1 MKQPAPVYQR
11 IAGHQWRHI
20 WLSGD
25 IHGCLEQL
33 RRKLWH
39 CRFDPWRD
47 LLISVGDVIDRGPQ
61 SLRCLQLL
69 EQHWVRAVRGNHEQM
84 AMDALASR
92 QMSLWLINGG
102 DWFIALADNQQKQAK
117 TALEKCQH
125 LPFILELHSR
135 TGKHVIAHA
144 DYPDDVYEWQKDV
157 DLHQV
162 LWSRSRLGERQKGRE
177 LQVLIISGLVI
188 HLCAIAWILA
198 TCIILIPVLSLGRT
212 DSCAIAII
220 KNHRIPVQVARN
232 HL

>member
-102 DWFIALADNQQKQAK
+102 DWFIALADNHQKQAK
-117 TALEKCQH
+117 TALENVSICPLFLNYTVAPQTCYCSCR
-125 LPFILELHSR
+125 LSR
-135 TGKHVIAHA
+135 
-144 DYPDDVYEWQKDV
+144 
-157 DLHQV
+157 
-162 LWSRSRLGERQKGRE
+162 
-177 LQVLIISGLVI
+177 
-188 HLCAIAWILA
+188 
-198 TCIILIPVLSLGRT
+198 
-212 DSCAIAII
+212 
-220 KNHRIPVQVARN
+220 
-232 HL
+232 

>member
-69 EQHWVRAVRGNHEQM
+69 EQHWVCAVRG
-84 AMDALASR
+84 ALLIKSKVGW
-92 QMSLWLINGG
+92 SLPNPPGG
-102 DWFIALADNQQKQAK
+102 
-117 TALEKCQH
+117 
-125 LPFILELHSR
+125 
-135 TGKHVIAHA
+135 
-144 DYPDDVYEWQKDV
+144 
-157 DLHQV
+157 
-162 LWSRSRLGERQKGRE
+162 
-177 LQVLIISGLVI
+177 
-188 HLCAIAWILA
+188 
-198 TCIILIPVLSLGRT
+198 LS
-212 DSCAIAII
+212 
-220 KNHRIPVQVARN
+220 
-232 HL
+232 

>member
-39 CRFDPWRD
+39 CGFDPWRD

-84 AMDALASR
+84 AMDALA
-92 QMSLWLINGG
+92 
-102 DWFIALADNQQKQAK
+102 DNQQKQAK

-125 LPFILELHSR
+125 LPFILEVHSR

-162 LWSRSRLGERQKGRE
+162 LWSRSRLGERQKGQGITGADHFWFGHTPLRHRVDIGNLHYIDTSAVFGGE
-177 LQVLIISGLVI
+177 LTLVQ
-188 HLCAIAWILA
+188 L
-198 TCIILIPVLSLGRT
+198 
-212 DSCAIAII
+212 
-220 KNHRIPVQVARN
+220 Q
-232 HL
+232 

>member
-69 EQHWVRAVRGNHEQM
+69 EQHWVCAVRGNHEQM
-84 AMDALASR
+84 AMDALASQ
-92 QMSLWLINGG
+92 QMSLWLMNGG

-125 LPFILELHSR
+125 LPFILLKYTVAPASMLLLMPIIQMMFMNGKR
-135 TGKHVIAHA
+135 TLICI
-144 DYPDDVYEWQKDV
+144 
-157 DLHQV
+157 
-162 LWSRSRLGERQKGRE
+162 RSCG
-177 LQVLIISGLVI
+177 
-188 HLCAIAWILA
+188 A
-198 TCIILIPVLSLGRT
+198 
-212 DSCAIAII
+212 
-220 KNHRIPVQVARN
+220 ARD
-232 HL
+232 

>member
-1 MKQPAPVYQR
+1 MKQPAPVYQK

-84 AMDALASR
+84 AMDALASQ
-92 QMSLWLINGG
+92 QMSLWLMNGG

-117 TALEKCQH
+117 TALENVSICPLFLKYTVVPANMLLLMPIIQMM
-125 LPFILELHSR
+125 FMNGKR
-135 TGKHVIAHA
+135 TLICI
-144 DYPDDVYEWQKDV
+144 
-157 DLHQV
+157 
-162 LWSRSRLGERQKGRE
+162 RSCG
-177 LQVLIISGLVI
+177 
-188 HLCAIAWILA
+188 A
-198 TCIILIPVLSLGRT
+198 
-212 DSCAIAII
+212 
-220 KNHRIPVQVARN
+220 ARD
-232 HL
+232 

>member
-84 AMDALASR
+84 AMDALASQ
-92 QMSLWLINGG
+92 QMSLWLMNGG

-125 LPFILELHSR
+125 LPFILEVHSR
-135 TGKHVIAHA
+135 TNQVNRVISLM
-144 DYPDDVYEWQKDV
+144 DFRRYPFIQRRMPHSRQQNKLRGSEHKQQTWHIPRLHKGDDQRYE
-157 DLHQV
+157 
-162 LWSRSRLGERQKGRE
+162 GENN
-177 LQVLIISGLVI
+177 L
-188 HLCAIAWILA
+188 
-198 TCIILIPVLSLGRT
+198 P
-212 DSCAIAII
+212 
-220 KNHRIPVQVARN
+220 
-232 HL
+232 

>member
-102 DWFIALADNQQKQAK
+102 DWFIALADNHQKQAK

-125 LPFILELHSR
+125 LPFNYTVAPANMLLLMPIIQMMSMNGKR
-135 TGKHVIAHA
+135 TSICI
-144 DYPDDVYEWQKDV
+144 
-157 DLHQV
+157 
-162 LWSRSRLGERQKGRE
+162 RSCG
-177 LQVLIISGLVI
+177 
-188 HLCAIAWILA
+188 A
-198 TCIILIPVLSLGRT
+198 
-212 DSCAIAII
+212 
-220 KNHRIPVQVARN
+220 ARD
-232 HL
+232 

>member
-39 CRFDPWRD
+39 CGFDPWRD

-84 AMDALASR
+84 AMDALASQ
-92 QMSLWLINGG
+92 QMSLWLMNGG

-125 LPFILELHSR
+125 LPFILEVHSR

-188 HLCAIAWILA
+188 HRCAIAWILA
-198 TCIILIPVLSLGRT
+198 TCIILIPALSLG
-212 DSCAIAII
+212 A
-220 KNHRIPVQVARN
+220 N
-232 HL
+232 